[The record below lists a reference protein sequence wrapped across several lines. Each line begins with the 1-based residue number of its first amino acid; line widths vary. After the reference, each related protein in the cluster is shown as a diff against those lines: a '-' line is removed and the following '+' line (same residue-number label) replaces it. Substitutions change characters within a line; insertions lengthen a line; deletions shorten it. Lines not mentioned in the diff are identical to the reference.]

1 MVQGYNLN
9 YNNFSEN
16 ICLSYKAV
24 REQEHFTDVLLACD
38 DGEINAH
45 KIVLFTGS
53 EFFQKL
59 LPRFKHP
66 HPLIYLKGLKVRD
79 LESILSFVYFGEISL
94 QEQDLKGVLNA
105 AKDLKIKGFT
115 DLFATEGKFS
125 SGDSSDV
132 SGELDDL
139 LNTISEETDENNDC
153 SPQMTDIDTDT
164 EEDAQSSDKILDN
177 EAVLELMMKNIMEDG
192 RVSWSC
198 SKCSFS
204 SRDKSRT
211 KRHVKG
217 LHLHLHLRGNSDVVE
232 GLVKTEMEAEDIEAL
247 ELMQKD
253 FTDDGKVSW
262 RCLKCEFCCNDK
274 CRTRKHVKSNHLKKH
289 PVVGEDTDSHDKSVS
304 KVELDAADMEAL
316 EMMVRELTEE
326 GKVNWRCSTCQFSSH
341 DKSRTRR
348 HVKGKHIKTED
359 TEQASF
365 LDTSVNK
372 VEMDVEDQAALQL
385 MVRLKTEEGVKM
397 WQCTVCDRQHQDKTR
412 IRKHIKNTHV

>member
-38 DGEINAH
+38 DGEISAH

-53 EFFQKL
+53 EFFQKM
-59 LPRFKHP
+59 LPRLKHP
-66 HPLIYLKGLKVRD
+66 NPLIYLKGLKVRD
-79 LESILSFVYFGEISL
+79 LESILNFVYFGEISL
-94 QEQDLKGVLNA
+94 LEQDLKGVLNA

-115 DLFATEGKFS
+115 DLFGTEGKLS

-132 SGELDDL
+132 SGQLDDL
-139 LNTISEETDENNDC
+139 LNTISEGNGRNNDL
-153 SPQMTDIDTDT
+153 SPQITDIDTDT
-164 EEDAQSSDKILDN
+164 EEDAQSSDKIVDN
-177 EAVLELMMKNIMEDG
+177 GAVSELMVKNTMEDG

-198 SKCSFS
+198 TKCSFS
-204 SRDKSRT
+204 SRDKSKT

-217 LHLHLHLRGNSDVVE
+217 LHLRGNRNVVE

-262 RCLKCEFCCNDK
+262 RCLRCEFCCNDK

-289 PVVGEDTDSHDKSVS
+289 PAVGEGTDSHDKSVS

-316 EMMVRELTEE
+316 EMMTRDLTEE
-326 GKVNWRCSTCQFSSH
+326 GKVNWRCLTCQFSCN
-341 DKSRTRR
+341 DKTRTRR
-348 HVKGKHIKTED
+348 HVKAKHIKTED
-359 TEQASF
+359 SEPNLF

-372 VEMDVEDQAALQL
+372 VEMDEEDQAALKL
-385 MVRLKTEEGVKM
+385 MVRLKTEEGVNM
-397 WQCTVCDRQHQDKTR
+397 WQCSVCDRQHQDKTR
-412 IRKHIKNTHV
+412 IRKHVKNTHV